1 MTMNILHTEWWSIA
15 IAPEWWTEREDDAVI
30 IGDRDEVGSILIS
43 TLCKEDGDFQRA
55 ELEEIAEENAEYACR
70 WKPVE
75 IGDFSGLLSSY
86 TEQDSAVREWYLSAG
101 PVLLFITYC
110 CDQENA
116 GMDDAAVDEILDTLE
131 RVTPDAA

>member
-43 TLCKEDGDFQRA
+43 TLCKEEGDFQRA
-55 ELEEIAEENAEYACR
+55 ELEEIAKENAEHGCS

-75 IGDFSGLLSSY
+75 VGDFSGLLASY
-86 TEQDSAVREWYLSAG
+86 TEEDSAVREWYLSAG

-110 CDQENA
+110 CDLENA
-116 GMDDAAVDEILDTLE
+116 CMDDAAVDDILDTLQ
-131 RVTPDAA
+131 VTET